1 MARDI
6 ALLFETRGVP
16 DFVEVTTPEQGRIE
30 TQRIGCS
37 TVLNPYLDFPY
48 SGHAFLIEH
57 RSVDKKTGEHTRE
70 DALGITSRTPQ
81 TSLTATRTDRQPR
94 ALEQRKPP
102 VHHRLELR

>member
-16 DFVEVTTPEQGRIE
+16 DFVEVTAPEQGRIE

-37 TVLNPYLDFPY
+37 TVLNPYLDFHH
-48 SGHAFLIEH
+48 SGQAFLIE
-57 RSVDKKTGEHTRE
+57 RGSVDKKTGEHTRE

-81 TSLTATRTDRQPR
+81 PASPPR
-94 ALEQRKPP
+94 VPTVNRAHWSIGSR
-102 VHHRLELR
+102 HDIID